1 MTGNEKGSIA
11 TSSKLLLQADWKSKV
26 RNLGKGNVSC
36 LLLRMFRVSLTR
48 ELSPNPNF
56 TN

>member
-36 LLLRMFRVSLTR
+36 LLLRMFRVSLY
-48 ELSPNPNF
+48 
-56 TN
+56 